1 MVALSTP
8 SNAPFR
14 GLRRFDV
21 ARDIGPASHVIG
33 VAFANELGAND
44 RAVLRQYRMLRFL
57 SPLLW
62 LAARTTPDFD
72 AVLGGFVWVEDG
84 KVVGTLTLN
93 RTVADDYH
101 WLISNVGVLPQY
113 RRRGI
118 ARELVAAAI
127 EDARSKNAR
136 VVTLQVRENNVGAYR
151 LYTDLGFRFLEKTHT
166 LETERPTAPHLD
178 GTALPLRALRMGDL
192 DAALSLAREVT
203 PQSYQALVPLR
214 RGEFMPADSGDGW
227 SDRVFDVAR
236 GYRMQRMVVPDGE
249 RLAAMATL
257 RARLRG
263 GVHQMELSVHPAW
276 RGRIERPLIAQLL
289 GVFARHA
296 RRPIIADIGSQETE
310 VVAVLERLGFQT
322 VATLDRLG
330 LPLGPP
336 FA

>member
-1 MVALSTP
+1 MIALSTP

-44 RAVLRQYRMLRFL
+44 RAILRQYRMMRFL

-101 WLISNVGVLPQY
+101 WLISNVGVLPEY

-118 ARELVAAAI
+118 ARELVSAAI
-127 EDARSKNAR
+127 EDARSKGAR
-136 VVTLQVRENNVGAYR
+136 VVTLQVRENNTSAYQ

-166 LETERPTAPHLD
+166 LETEKLD
-178 GTALPLRALRMGDL
+178 TPMADAAALPLRALRMSDL

-203 PQSYQALVPLR
+203 PPSYQSLVPLR
-214 RGEFMPADSGDGW
+214 RGEFLPDNSGDGW
-227 SDRVFDVAR
+227 SDRMYDAMR
-236 GYRMQRMVVPDGE
+236 GYRVQRLVVPDGE
-249 RLAAMATL
+249 RLAALTTL
-257 RARLRG
+257 RVRLRG
-263 GVHQMELSVHPAW
+263 GVHQMDLSVHPAW
-276 RGRIERPLIAQLL
+276 RERIEMSLMPQLL
-289 GVFARHA
+289 SVFARHA
-296 RRPIIADIGSQETE
+296 RRPVIADISAEETAA
-310 VVAVLERLGFQT
+310 VAVLKSLGFHT
-322 VATLDRLG
+322 AATLDRLG

-336 FA
+336 FG